1 MIKRSLQVLL
11 FVAGAAVLLA
21 QDEPP
26 QSGVAGG
33 AGGRGGAGGAALA
46 APNPQPFDRVIT
58 KEAKSTK
65 GLFTVHQVGERFFYE
80 IPKSEIGKQY
90 LWNSQIAKTTVG
102 VGYGGGE
109 VATRVV
115 SWELHNNRVYLRD
128 INFSVTAKPDSPIA
142 EAVKDSNNAT
152 IIMAFNVAAYHDGDP
167 VVDVSR
173 LFNTDVPEFSARQQL
188 GATAFDASRS
198 FIDHIATYPE
208 NVEAEA
214 TATYTRTGNAAPGGG
229 GGRGGGLGG
238 GSMRG
243 TSATIVLH
251 HSMVR
256 LPEKP
261 MMPRMFDERVGYFTT
276 AQMDYTADEYRA
288 KTVRYIARWRLE
300 KKDPSAAMSEP
311 VKPIVYY
318 IDSATPRKWAPWL
331 KKGVEDWNEAF
342 AAAGFKNAII
352 AKDAPT
358 AKEDPG
364 WSPEDVRH
372 SVIRWLPSTVENA
385 SGPHISDPRTG
396 EILNADIQFY
406 NNVMN
411 LVRDWYFV
419 QVGPLDPRAQ
429 KLPLPDALMGRLLE
443 QVVCHEVGH
452 TLGFQHNMKASS
464 MYPADK
470 IRDKEFVHKMGHTP
484 SIMDYARFNYV
495 AQPEDKIELED
506 LIPRVGPYDI
516 WATHWGYAPITG
528 AATPQDE
535 KSTLDKWSR
544 EQDNTPW
551 LRFSTAN
558 SAGSDPGE
566 ETEAV
571 GDADA
576 VKSTAMGVKNLQRVA
591 KMLMP
596 ATAWKEGETYE
607 DLSELYGQMLG
618 QWQREMSHV
627 AQIVGGFNSQEKVV
641 GQEGRVFSL
650 VPKIRQEEAVKFLVE
665 NAFTTPVW
673 MIDPEILRRIEPTG
687 VLTRIRTAQNSV
699 LNAVLNDQRFARL
712 IEQQAVDG
720 AAAYTAAE
728 LLATV
733 RRGVWKELDAPQ
745 VRIDAY
751 RRNLQ
756 NAYLDLVNTKLNPAP
771 AAAAAAP
778 QGGGGGRGGRGA
790 AARSEDEKPFY
801 RAELHALNAS
811 ITAALAKATD
821 HDTKAHLEGARDQIA
836 KILDPKFLPPA
847 PAGADGGRGGRG
859 GFSPATRSHP

>member
-1 MIKRSLQVLL
+1 MTRIITALCLTLL
-11 FVAGAAVLLA
+11 FTLTILA
-21 QDEPP
+21 QDDPP
-26 QSGVAGG
+26 QAGG
-33 AGGRGGAGGAALA
+33 AAGGRGAGNAALQ
-46 APNPQPFDRVIT
+46 APSPQPFDRVIT
-58 KEAKSTK
+58 KDAKSKK
-65 GLFTVHQVGERFFYE
+65 GLFTVHQVGERFYYE
-80 IPKSEIGKQY
+80 IPKSELNTQY
-90 LWNSQIAKTTVG
+90 LWNTQIAKTTVG
-102 VGYGGGE
+102 VGYGGGQ
-109 VATRVV
+109 VTNRVV

-128 INFSVTAKPDSPIA
+128 INFSVTAKPDAPIA

-167 VVDVSR
+167 VIDVSR
-173 LFNTDVPEFSARQQL
+173 LFNTDVPEISARQEL

-198 FIDHIATYPE
+198 FIDHIAPYPE
-208 NVEAEA
+208 NIEAEA
-214 TATYTRTGNAAPGGG
+214 TATYTRTGNAQAAG
-229 GGRGGGLGG
+229 GGRGGGVGG
-238 GSMRG
+238 GTMRG
-243 TSATIVLH
+243 SSATIVLH

-261 MMPRMFDERVGYFTT
+261 MMPRLFDERVGYFTT
-276 AQMDYTADEYRA
+276 AQMDYTVDDYRA
-288 KTVRYIARWRLE
+288 RTVRYIARWRLE
-300 KKDPSAAMSEP
+300 KKDPNAALSEP

-358 AKEDPG
+358 AQQDPD

-372 SVIRWLPSTVENA
+372 SVIRWLPSTTENA
-385 SGPHISDPRTG
+385 VGPHISDPRTG

-429 KLPLPDALMGRLLE
+429 KLPLPDELMGRLLE

-470 IRDKEFVHKMGHTP
+470 VRDKDWVHKMGHTP

-495 AQPEDKIELED
+495 AQPEDKIEVED

-516 WATHWGYAPITG
+516 WATKWGYTPLP

-535 KSTLDKWSR
+535 KPTLDKWAR
-544 EQDNTPW
+544 EQDTTPW
-551 LRFSTAN
+551 YRFSTAN

-576 VKSTAMGVKNLQRVA
+576 VKSTAMGMKNLQRVA

-596 ATAWKEGETYE
+596 ATTWKEGETYE
-607 DLSELYGQMLG
+607 DLGEVYGRMLS
-618 QWQREMSHV
+618 QWQLEMNHV

-641 GQEGRVFSL
+641 GQEGRVFTL
-650 VPKIRQEEAVKFLVE
+650 VPKIRQEEAVKFLVD
-665 NAFTTPVW
+665 NAFTTPLW
-673 MIDPEILRRIEPTG
+673 MVDPEILRRIEPTG
-687 VLTRIRTAQNSV
+687 VLQRIATAQRSV
-699 LNAVLNDQRFARL
+699 LTTLLNDQRFARL
-712 IEQQAVDG
+712 IEQQTVDG
-720 AAAYTAAE
+720 TAAYTAAE
-728 LLATV
+728 LLATI
-733 RRGVWKELDAPQ
+733 RKGVWKELDGSQ
-745 VRIDAY
+745 IKIDAY

-756 NAYLDLVNTKLNPAP
+756 NAYLEMVDAKLNGAGG
-771 AAAAAAP
+771 AAGGRGGA
-778 QGGGGGRGGRGA
+778 GGGGGRGGRPPFA
-790 AARSEDEKPFY
+790 SDDEKPFF
-801 RAELHALNAS
+801 RAELRALSVS
-811 ITAALAKATD
+811 ITAAIAKATD
-821 HDTKAHLEGARDQIA
+821 HDTKAHLEGAKDQIA
-836 KILDPKFLPPA
+836 KILDPKFLAPA
-847 PAGADGGRGGRG
+847 PAAPTGGRG
-859 GFSPATRSHP
+859 GFAQ